1 MSKKF
6 LISLAPLLAVAAFA
20 LVPSAALAVVSKP
33 CLTNV
38 LCSGN
43 EGKEP
48 LRDDF
53 AEPPASTT
61 GSFGTVK
68 GGFGTSALAV
78 NTAGPL
84 RLLAKLGTVTVA
96 NKNPAGYA
104 FFGVKLD
111 KNSVTSTTKCETATG
126 YVTFVDIQDATTL
139 NEKGEEVSSPVYSG
153 EGPFSP
159 TLPTGARGGLGP
171 WLLKINSDNTGCS
184 EAERGKVTISNVS
197 LYFPTLS
204 GLVATGQFVGQYV
217 QPTGGTVAP
226 CPAGGVELAISQPGI
241 SLTLGTTPELD
252 NGTTGKKAFICFVS
266 SNNYLFPKTA
276 PTWAPFSDFTKS
288 EKPGIWKD

>member
-1 MSKKF
+1 MTLRNRRQKT
-6 LISLAPLLAVAAFA
+6 VGAFGE
-20 LVPSAALAVVSKP
+20 V
-33 CLTNV
+33 
-38 LCSGN
+38 
-43 EGKEP
+43 E
-48 LRDDF
+48 
-53 AEPPASTT
+53 
-61 GSFGTVK
+61 K
-68 GGFGTSALAV
+68 GGFGTSLLAV

-84 RLLAKLGTVTVA
+84 RLLAKLGTATEDLFEY
-96 NKNPAGYA
+96 PAGYA
-104 FFGVKLD
+104 FFGLKLD

-139 NEKGEEVSSPVYSG
+139 NEKGDKVSSPAYSG
-153 EGPFSP
+153 EGPFKP

-204 GLVATGQFVGQYV
+204 GLVATGQFVGKYV
-217 QPTGGTVAP
+217 QPTDGTVAP

-241 SLTLGTTPELD
+241 NLTLGTTPELD
-252 NGTTGKKAFICFVS
+252 NGTTGKNAFICFVS
-266 SNNYLFPKTA
+266 SNNYVFPKTA